1 MIIYGYLYIYST
13 ARYPLLWSRFM
24 QPVLARLAGAIA

>member
-1 MIIYGYLYIYST
+1 MIIFVHPYIYST

-24 QPVLARLAGAIA
+24 QPVLAYLPGAIA